1 MSCGQIAFERA
12 GITVDKYYASEID
25 EYAITVTQANY
36 PNTIQLGSITDWQ
49 SWNIEKPDMI
59 TAGFPCQP
67 YSMAGKR
74 KGLSDKRGGNIVECM
89 FGVIEK
95 YQPEDI
101 LLENVKGLLS
111 IDNGNTFKNIL
122 KTLNNIGYAVD
133 WMIINSALVSA
144 QNRERVYII
153 GKRLD
158 KCNGQ
163 EYPVY
168 INKDNKRNSQPS
180 LFLTE

>member
-101 LLENVKGLLS
+101 FLENVKGLLS

-133 WMIINSALVSA
+133 WMIINSATVSA

-163 EYPVY
+163 EYSVY
-168 INKDNKRNSQPS
+168 IDKDNKRNFQPS